1 MKKYLLIFT
10 FLGLFML
17 GFTACD
23 KKAEPETK
31 DVPTMEEALE
41 ETQIDPNDF
50 TVNPLQGAVV
60 LMDHVVAGSTAP
72 LTVDLA
78 KKAANDGGLILFEAN
93 GEKYF
98 VVYKAD
104 SKYAGKVLAEMAGKK
119 IALYGMTKEAY
130 GMKFFIMD
138 KMEEVQ

>member
-23 KKAEPETK
+23 KKAEPEK
-31 DVPTMEEALE
+31 QDVPTIEEAIE
-41 ETQIDPNDF
+41 EMQADPNDF

-60 LMDHVVAGSTAP
+60 LMDHSVAGSTAP
-72 LTVDLA
+72 LTADIA

-93 GEKYF
+93 GQKYI

-104 SKYAGKVLAEMAGKK
+104 SKYAGKLLAEMAGKK
-119 IALYGMTKEAY
+119 IALFGMTKQAN
-130 GMKFFIMD
+130 GLNFFIMD